1 VTAQAQM
8 QSAPRGAKKSDL
20 QQDMDRLT
28 RLIWNHQE
36 AQRRGFPTLHQLHT
50 MSTWT
55 WPRFVEALDGLLED
69 PESGVYI
76 TSAGGLGYTW
86 GLTEQDLRR
95 CEARVEQLRQK
106 RRALSRS

>member
-1 VTAQAQM
+1 
-8 QSAPRGAKKSDL
+8 
-20 QQDMDRLT
+20 
-28 RLIWNHQE
+28 
-36 AQRRGFPTLHQLHT
+36 

-76 TSAGGLGYTW
+76 TNSGGLGYTW

-95 CEARVEQLRQK
+95 CEARVEQLREARHGK
-106 RRALSRS
+106 S